1 MIDTLPIEFWV
12 AFQIVVDLVLVIL
25 ILYLLRTIRTG
36 LHRDISR
43 SAAENLTQMIE
54 PFLIEAKSASAS
66 FEKQLM
72 EKSKLINTLNSRLDN
87 KIITLNLLLNR
98 TDDRLETVFDKPVN
112 STVRKTD
119 VVDQQNRIAELHQNG
134 ADAETIAKE
143 LSLPKGEVEL
153 VLDLKSKLM
162 ALE

>member
-54 PFLIEAKSASAS
+54 PFLLEAKSASAS

-98 TDDRLETVFDKPVN
+98 TDDRLETAFDKPVN
-112 STVRKTD
+112 STVRKTH
-119 VVDQQNRIAELHQNG
+119 VVDQQNRIVELYQNG

-162 ALE
+162 AWE

>member
-1 MIDTLPIEFWV
+1 MIETLPIEFWV

-25 ILYLLRTIRTG
+25 ILYLLRTIRAG

-43 SAAENLTQMIE
+43 SAAENITQMIE
-54 PFLIEAKSASAS
+54 PFLVEARSTSAS

-87 KIITLNLLLNR
+87 KIIALNLLLNR
-98 TDDRLETVFDKPVN
+98 TDDRLEAALDKPVK
-112 STVRKTD
+112 STVRKTH
-119 VVDQQNRIAELHQNG
+119 VVDQQNRITELYQEG